1 MVELEH
7 ARELLEA
14 MGLHT
19 ASELLDAQLERP
31 VGAEDTYVHFL
42 DELLSLEYSERKR
55 HSEETRIKL
64 SRLLCRKTL
73 EEFDFAFQPSIDK
86 RQIDEVGDLNPKN

>member
-7 ARELLEA
+7 ARELLET

-19 ASELLDAQLERP
+19 ASELLDAQLERS

-42 DELLSLEYSERKR
+42 DELLSLEYTERKR
-55 HSEETRIKL
+55 RS
-64 SRLLCRKTL
+64 
-73 EEFDFAFQPSIDK
+73 
-86 RQIDEVGDLNPKN
+86 